1 MPSTWNIFSGVLH
14 QVRFDY
20 LPESPLEN
28 GWNKVSD
35 EDCTPKFQKA
45 RQFPGGLCMQV
56 DGKIFAMD
64 YHVPLNLNR
73 ARRLKFGCEFRREAK
88 FYTKISVRKNPSEV
102 EDWWFQH
109 APGDKAPVEAPHHEW
124 VFSIAP
130 IDGKTTFEIDLEKE
144 VAQVLPGRTF
154 DGLKSI
160 RLRGDIC
167 LSRIRLGGKTLRE
180 WRPLTRGEKIGV
192 AIGIAGLAVTLIGI
206 IVSLYVPE
214 ARTFMGIDKS
224 PKQVSQDGH
233 QSDALRPENKD
244 ASRQES
250 IKPEDQRH
258 EPKSHKPPV
267 EARSAK
273 GDSVQPQVQVN
284 NAPNGIAIG
293 GGTVTNPTVNNNS
306 YGQFPPPGVIPSISI
321 CFLKKNEPKGDLFE
335 TVFTIK
341 TSTPISAPWWV
352 FQFDKPVDSLVPT
365 MRQPFAHT
373 NGHAQAG
380 MPGITPENDITLTI
394 DNIGG
399 FGSQAP
405 WRQGDTIT
413 ATVTSRQPVQLIN
426 QFGGSASSANGE
438 AIREDFLFQC
448 RE

>member
-1 MPSTWNIFSGVLH
+1 
-14 QVRFDY
+14 
-20 LPESPLEN
+20 
-28 GWNKVSD
+28 
-35 EDCTPKFQKA
+35 
-45 RQFPGGLCMQV
+45 MQV

-64 YHVPLNLNR
+64 YHVPLNLNGASR
-73 ARRLKFGCEFRREAK
+73 VTFGCEFRREAK
-88 FYTKISVRKNPSEV
+88 FYTKISVRKSASEV

-109 APGDKAPVEAPHHEW
+109 VPGDKAPVEAPHHEW
-124 VFSIAP
+124 IFCIAP
-130 IDGKTTFEIDLEKE
+130 IDGKTKFEIDLEKE

-154 DGLKSI
+154 DSIKSI

-167 LSRIRLGGKTLRE
+167 LSRIRLTGKSLRE
-180 WRPLTRGEKIGV
+180 GRPFTRVEKIGTALGV
-192 AIGIAGLAVTLIGI
+192 VGAALTLIGI

-214 ARTFMGIDKS
+214 ARTFMGIDKP
-224 PKQVSQDGH
+224 PKQVSQDSH
-233 QSDALRPENKD
+233 QSEIPRPENKD
-244 ASRQES
+244 APRQEPTE
-250 IKPEDQRH
+250 PEDQKQT
-258 EPKSHKPPV
+258 KSNKHAV
-267 EARSAK
+267 ETRSAPPAK
-273 GDSVQPQVQVN
+273 TKNAAHTQPQVQVN

-306 YGQFPPPGVIPSISI
+306 YGQFPPAGVIPSISI

-341 TSTPISAPWWV
+341 TNTPISAPWWV

-405 WRQGDTIT
+405 WRQGNTIT
-413 ATVTSRQPVQLIN
+413 ATVASRQPVQLIN